1 MFISA
6 PHKTYVSRVNMPARR
21 TLTCCVWCPLR
32 LTAVSPQGGSQ
43 VGRTSTSLSTAPV
56 DEQWSLEAMCAPAVL
71 CGPFASAISCG
82 QALSQHDGGVDDS
95 RHGVGRSG
103 VGSGSGSVGTAG
115 EGAAAPAVDCTA
127 SPVTSSVTNS
137 SVAASAATSLRPWM
151 WLWLLLDVAV
161 VIVVVWVAVA
171 ATRSTSN
178 LFSAVRDP
186 LSFYNRFLTD
196 ATARVNTVCH
206 TGQAPCFCAWD
217 DAPPQ
222 CWLSADC
229 PLAQVCAPTSTVP
242 LCLCCRCRF
251 VATVSVTL
259 TLMVTVCVCVSV
271 AAAMASLVR
280 LLFAVC
286 WQLHQRVGTRRR
298 LRAQRVSI
306 HVRVCQRRR
315 VPKHDHDVRH
325 DTHAARGRDGPAPVP
340 RAFPDD
346 RWRRVAG
353 SGDSTCVPYER
364 ARAARPRSLCGV
376 GCAELVSSRA
386 AAAACELLPVLSTRG
401 CACRR
406 ARVPHPIMVSCAH
419 PCCEGVHDSNH

>member
-1 MFISA
+1 
-6 PHKTYVSRVNMPARR
+6 
-21 TLTCCVWCPLR
+21 VWCPLC

-43 VGRTSTSLSTAPV
+43 GGRTSSSLSTAPV

-71 CGPFASAISCG
+71 CGPFASAMSCG
-82 QALSQHDGGVDDS
+82 QPLSQHDGGVDDS

-103 VGSGSGSVGTAG
+103 VGSGSGSVGSAG

-229 PLAQVCAPTSTVP
+229 PLAQVCAPTSSVP
-242 LCLCCRCRF
+242 FCVCLLSPFCGDCFCD
-251 VATVSVTL
+251 SDSDGDC
-259 TLMVTVCVCVSV
+259 VCVCYCDCDCNWCGCYSQCVGSCTNVLALAGDCEPSVFQYTCGCVS
-271 AAAMASLVR
+271 
-280 LLFAVC
+280 
-286 WQLHQRVGTRRR
+286 
-298 LRAQRVSI
+298 
-306 HVRVCQRRR
+306 
-315 VPKHDHDVRH
+315 
-325 DTHAARGRDGPAPVP
+325 
-340 RAFPDD
+340 
-346 RWRRVAG
+346 
-353 SGDSTCVPYER
+353 
-364 ARAARPRSLCGV
+364 GV
-376 GCAELVSSRA
+376 GCRNTTMTYDTTRMRPGVATGLRQCRAHFQTIVGVVWLGVVTQLVFLMSELVLRGPGRSVVLA
-386 AAAACELLPVLSTRG
+386 ARSW
-401 CACRR
+401 CRR
-406 ARVPHPIMVSCAH
+406 VRQRLPASCCQ
-419 PCCEGVHDSNH
+419 CCRRGTAPADEHESLIPSW